1 MKKKPIYSNCRG
13 RFQTVV
19 AAFALVAATT
29 SGLVAAEETEAHILT
44 EALVSKS
51 DAEKTALEKVP
62 DGRVK
67 SAELEKENGKLVWS
81 FDIAK
86 PNTKNITEIQVDAK
100 TGQIAAVAEE
110 TPKDQAEEAKAEPA
124 KQH

>member
-29 SGLVAAEETEAHILT
+29 SGLVAAEETEAHLLT

-67 SAELEKENGKLVWS
+67 SAELEKENGNLVWS

-86 PNTKNITEIQVDAK
+86 PNAKNITEVQVDAK

-110 TPKDQAEEAKAEPA
+110 TPKDQAEEAKAERTE
-124 KQH
+124 KH

>member
-1 MKKKPIYSNCRG
+1 M
-13 RFQTVV
+13 
-19 AAFALVAATT
+19 AAFALAAVTT
-29 SGLVAAEETEAHILT
+29 SGLVAAEETKAHLLT

-62 DGRVK
+62 DGRVE

-86 PNTKNITEIQVDAK
+86 PNTKNITEVQVDAK
-100 TGQIAAVAEE
+100 NGQIAAVAEE

>member
-1 MKKKPIYSNCRG
+1 
-13 RFQTVV
+13 V

-29 SGLVAAEETEAHILT
+29 SGLVAAEETEAHLLT

-124 KQH
+124 KRH